1 MDPLSHLLLLH
12 NSQGSIDK
20 NCVLSGEW
28 QLPHRAG
35 QLCSVRWHTVVGGSV
50 TLDMPG
56 STKVELSS
64 GGVVFLPQNA
74 AHRLYQQSTL
84 PTQLVCG
91 VLELPASAQA
101 FLTALPEVLMLAPAA
116 GSNEA
121 RWLAAALPLLTQSD
135 TADAPGDEAL
145 RSHQISAMFTLA
157 VRNGLSEML
166 QNKSLLA
173 LALHPRVGT
182 LIAQLC
188 EAPERPWTVEEMA
201 QRVFMSRA
209 SFAQLFRQ
217 LSATTPLAVLTSIRL
232 QLAAQQL
239 ARDSAPV
246 INIALAVGYAS
257 ESSFHK
263 AFLREF
269 DCTPGEYRRR
279 TEMLAKEDV
288 MLFRA

>member
-1 MDPLSHLLLLH
+1 MAAAA
-12 NSQGSIDK
+12 
-20 NCVLSGEW
+20 SG
-28 QLPHRAG
+28 RAAAFG
-35 QLCSVRWHTVVGGSV
+35 ALGGSV
-50 TLDMPG
+50 MLDMPG
-56 STKVELSS
+56 STKIELSS
-64 GGVVFLPQNA
+64 GSVVFLPQNT

-101 FLTALPEVLMLAPAA
+101 FLTALPEVLMLAPAVE
-116 GSNEA
+116 SHEA

-157 VRNGLSEML
+157 VRNGLSETL

-209 SFAQLFRQ
+209 SFALLFRQ